1 MRGTNQTAE
10 TLRSLAAAQTI
21 TRWTADSQLRPRIG
35 NVGPVIKFHYHTAVR
50 DVPRMGVHKGD
61 PLCHVYSDTSLEEL
75 VAWGRAQGLRADRI
89 DRRNV
94 LPHYDAHDEWLEACG
109 EGVTRSELVADIR
122 AWRDWTRGNPG
133 DGATPT

>member
-1 MRGTNQTAE
+1 
-10 TLRSLAAAQTI
+10 
-21 TRWTADSQLRPRIG
+21 
-35 NVGPVIKFHYHTAVR
+35 
-50 DVPRMGVHKGD
+50 MGVQKGD

-75 VAWGRAQGLRADRI
+75 VAWGRAQGLRAEWI

-122 AWRDWTRGNPG
+122 AWRDRSREDPQP
-133 DGATPT
+133 DGTAT